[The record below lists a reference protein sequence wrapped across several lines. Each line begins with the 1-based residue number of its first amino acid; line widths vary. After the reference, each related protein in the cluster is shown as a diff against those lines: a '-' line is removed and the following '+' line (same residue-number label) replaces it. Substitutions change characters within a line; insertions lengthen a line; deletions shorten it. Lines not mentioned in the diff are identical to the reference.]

1 MKNSSIEKRPDMAY
15 TTKSEKTA
23 MPGAVAYDVVEQMP
37 EFPGGSLEMMK
48 YFASHIRYPKEAEEQ
63 EQQGRVIVQFI
74 IDEEGR
80 VANPHVVRGIA
91 PSIDAEALRVVQEMP
106 KWRPGRQQGKV
117 VRVKYTIP
125 ISFVLEGGKD
135 GYRKASEQEAVS
147 YVEAYKEALSRMTD
161 FSMDNVTVVVDGR
174 SVDNLRVVNLKDI
187 KSMTVLK
194 DAESLAKYGA
204 QDKSAVVIIVTKQ

>member
-1 MKNSSIEKRPDMAY
+1 M
-15 TTKSEKTA
+15 
-23 MPGAVAYDVVEQMP
+23 
-37 EFPGGSLEMMK
+37 
-48 YFASHIRYPKEAEEQ
+48 
-63 EQQGRVIVQFI
+63 
-74 IDEEGR
+74 
-80 VANPHVVRGIA
+80 
-91 PSIDAEALRVVQEMP
+91 
-106 KWRPGRQQGKV
+106 
-117 VRVKYTIP
+117 KYTIP